1 LYLVTFAIQITSREA
16 SILLDMTATDS
27 GMTFKA
33 WSGDDMTR
41 VEGVGTN
48 PSIVANNV
56 LRRSFDDGVPVNL
69 MKLQRLLYFTACT
82 YMRQSGLRLLSE
94 PFQAWGS
101 GPVIVSLHQRLKGLN
116 GRPITSYLSG
126 PDGRTRIVQDRP
138 GDDFR
143 RSLNL
148 VWDNLSRYSAADLSR
163 FVKVEGSAWYDA
175 WVNGNAYIDDMSMAN
190 DFTVF
195 ERLGLS
201 I

>member
-1 LYLVTFAIQITSREA
+1 
-16 SILLDMTATDS
+16 MTAADT
-27 GMTFKA
+27 GTTLKA
-33 WSGDDMTR
+33 WSGDDVTR
-41 VEGVGTN
+41 ISGVGTN
-48 PSIVANNV
+48 PTIIANSV
-56 LRRSFDDGVPVNL
+56 LRRSFDDEIPVNL
-69 MKLQRLLYFTACT
+69 MKLQRLLYFTSCT

-101 GPVIVSLHQRLKGLN
+101 GPVIVSLHQRLKWLN
-116 GRPITSYLSG
+116 GKPITSYLSG

-143 RSLNL
+143 KTLNL

-175 WVNGNAYIDDMSMAN
+175 WVNGNAYIDDVSMAN

-195 ERLGLS
+195 ERLGLAL
-201 I
+201 